1 MEILNELEKTVTRNA
16 LRFHV
21 SHAIFCPACQS
32 VMDVRR
38 AVEVDFRKGDQ
49 LVHSA
54 IRCAA
59 CYDRNQEYF
68 NKVAGERGLTVEV
81 TDGRI
86 LYKAEPAKS
95 GSHGPSNSASRRPRN
110 LSLVDGT

>member
-21 SHAIFCPACQS
+21 SHAIFCPACQT

-38 AVEVDFRKGDQ
+38 AVEVDFRKSDQ

-68 NKVAGERGLTVEV
+68 NKVASERGLTVEI
-81 TDGRI
+81 TDGRV
-86 LYKAEPAKS
+86 LYKAEPAAPRVRKPAAAEPVI
-95 GSHGPSNSASRRPRN
+95 GRRYVRAR
-110 LSLVDGT
+110 